1 MENAARTHRLLKVY
15 CLEPGVRMHPEG
27 RNCRIHHFY
36 PGAGIRAGRIYPG
49 RGSGPNHAQAWYRR
63 KAARLCRNLDCASG
77 LPCLSLRFFVQPA
90 WPDVLP
96 EPWLYAGRKSSRP
109 DQARGLGIHILETVA
124 AVTPQEQENTP
135 TMTLKNL
142 KKIDLFKNLSDAE
155 LKELEPYHAAV
166 LYGKRET
173 IFSEGEPPEWFYIVV
188 KGKVKVT
195 KLSHDGK
202 EIILEVISPY
212 DIFGGVAV
220 LRNFPYPA
228 NAVAMEDSEVLKISR
243 KNLMRLVDRFP
254 NLMYCI
260 ARQLGDRMKSSYDTL
275 KNIALER
282 VEARIAALL
291 LKLSNKVG
299 VETDKGVLIDMR
311 LTKQDVAD
319 MVGTTV
325 ETSIRTFSKFK
336 KQGLL
341 TDSNGKIIITDHE
354 GLMSFSS

>member
-1 MENAARTHRLLKVY
+1 MN
-15 CLEPGVRMHPEG
+15 
-27 RNCRIHHFY
+27 
-36 PGAGIRAGRIYPG
+36 
-49 RGSGPNHAQAWYRR
+49 
-63 KAARLCRNLDCASG
+63 
-77 LPCLSLRFFVQPA
+77 
-90 WPDVLP
+90 
-96 EPWLYAGRKSSRP
+96 
-109 DQARGLGIHILETVA
+109 
-124 AVTPQEQENTP
+124 
-135 TMTLKNL
+135 NL
-142 KKIDLFKNLSDAE
+142 KKIDLFKNLSDEE
-155 LKELEPYHAAV
+155 LKELEPYLVWTAFK
-166 LYGKRET
+166 KRGE
-173 IFSEGEPPEWFYIVV
+173 IFAEGDQPEWFYIVS
-188 KGKVKVT
+188 KGKIKIT
-195 KLSHDGK
+195 KLSHEGK
-202 EIILEVISPY
+202 EIILELISPT

-228 NAVAMEDSEVLKISR
+228 NAVAMEDSEVIKISR

-260 ARQLGDRMKSSYDTL
+260 ALQLGDRMKSSYDSL

-299 VETDKGVLIDMR
+299 IETKEGLAIDMR

-341 TDSNGKIIITDHE
+341 SDRDGKIVIKDRE
-354 GLMSFSS
+354 GLTSFSS